1 MFGAPCLCFLPG
13 FMWCWGWNPG
23 LHVCYV
29 SILQTELHPHP
40 LLKDISFLCCQLSP
54 GVKLHS
60 YPQAGHSPSATCLVL
75 QDKKVLKVGD

>member
-1 MFGAPCLCFLPG
+1 MPPASASYLVLCGAG
-13 FMWCWGWNPG
+13 DGTQD
-23 LHVCYV
+23 YV